1 MIRQNQKENITT
13 ATNMNLTDPALQHEA
28 PLVHL
33 VKQNPADMS
42 EEELKSYVNDMR
54 LLRSSA
60 QTQKA
65 AVKGKAPEASKIQQ
79 LVSKFL

>member
-1 MIRQNQKENITT
+1 M
-13 ATNMNLTDPALQHEA
+13 
-28 PLVHL
+28 HL
-33 VKQNPADMS
+33 VKQNPADMT
-42 EEELKSYVNDMR
+42 EEQLKSYVNDMR